1 MTWQWTT
8 PDMYHQIYS
17 QLFLAHSQICT
28 FLWLN
33 KNCRHDQGH
42 CCRAQFYTY
51 VDLLMPPVEPLA
63 WLCLPEQQN
72 VQITATLILRFN
84 SSHNSDHVELE
95 QNFGLLSKL
104 VSVQVMFELNLMI
117 QVNDM
122 FFIPWFYFQERE
134 SPN

>member
-17 QLFLAHSQICT
+17 QLFLAHSQICI

-33 KNCRHDQGH
+33 KFAGMTK
-42 CCRAQFYTY
+42 AIVAMPSFTPM
-51 VDLLMPPVEPLA
+51 LMPPVELLA